1 MSFEWSQLLTWRMLA
16 NVLDI
21 IVVWYFV
28 YKLIMLIRGTKAVQL
43 FKGIIVIAL
52 IKVISW
58 YIGLRTVSYIMD
70 QFISWIVIALIV
82 IFQPEIR
89 RGLEHIG
96 RGSLLRR
103 GVNPKIEQENNLIKA
118 LDKSIQY
125 MSKRRIGALITIQ
138 MNTGLEDYIETGI
151 DLDAD
156 VTGELLINIFIPNT
170 PLHDGAVIIRDDKI
184 AVAAAYLPLSES
196 NLIPKELGTRH
207 RAAVGISEVTDA
219 LTIVVSEETGGVTLT
234 RNNELMRDLSR
245 DDYMKYFNSH
255 LITQEENKTSLL
267 QEFVDGFKKRRPE
280 MMKKFVEGPWLYR
293 ILALFLA
300 LLLFGYVNLDEINTT
315 RQTNN
320 NDTQMLATRTETVK
334 VPLQINADTDRYFIT
349 GYPQKVKVKL
359 SGPNALVT
367 SAVNTLNFRVIGDLT
382 KLGPGDHTVKLKQT
396 GINKDIK
403 VTIEPKEI
411 KVHIEHK
418 VTKQFPVQ
426 VNVKKEN
433 LAAGYSLGNPKLSQ
447 DVVEVSGA
455 KSAVNAVSQVVAT
468 VDPDEGTKKRHQ

>member
-1 MSFEWSQLLTWRMLA
+1 
-16 NVLDI
+16 
-21 IVVWYFV
+21 
-28 YKLIMLIRGTKAVQL
+28 
-43 FKGIIVIAL
+43 
-52 IKVISW
+52 
-58 YIGLRTVSYIMD
+58 
-70 QFISWIVIALIV
+70 
-82 IFQPEIR
+82 
-89 RGLEHIG
+89 
-96 RGSLLRR
+96 
-103 GVNPKIEQENNLIKA
+103 
-118 LDKSIQY
+118 
-125 MSKRRIGALITIQ
+125 
-138 MNTGLEDYIETGI
+138 
-151 DLDAD
+151 
-156 VTGELLINIFIPNT
+156 
-170 PLHDGAVIIRDDKI
+170 
-184 AVAAAYLPLSES
+184 
-196 NLIPKELGTRH
+196 
-207 RAAVGISEVTDA
+207 
-219 LTIVVSEETGGVTLT
+219 
-234 RNNELMRDLSR
+234 
-245 DDYMKYFNSH
+245 
-255 LITQEENKTSLL
+255 
-267 QEFVDGFKKRRPE
+267 
-280 MMKKFVEGPWLYR
+280 MKKFVEGPWLYR

-382 KLGPGDHTVKLKQT
+382 KLGPGDHTVKLKQM

-468 VDPDEGTKKRHQ
+468 VDPDEGTKKDINEEVLLQAVDRNGKALNVLISPQTVNVKILVQMSKKTLPISLEKAGEKSGYSYSLSSTTDSVTVYGRQTALAKLTSLPVSVDLSSITSSTSKTVKVALPHNIYESTPSAIKVTITVTPDTTNTSATNTVEAPSESTAQTSSSAPVESSSSNSQSSSQSSSSESSKANTDVNQ

>member
-1 MSFEWSQLLTWRMLA
+1 
-16 NVLDI
+16 
-21 IVVWYFV
+21 
-28 YKLIMLIRGTKAVQL
+28 
-43 FKGIIVIAL
+43 
-52 IKVISW
+52 
-58 YIGLRTVSYIMD
+58 
-70 QFISWIVIALIV
+70 
-82 IFQPEIR
+82 
-89 RGLEHIG
+89 
-96 RGSLLRR
+96 
-103 GVNPKIEQENNLIKA
+103 
-118 LDKSIQY
+118 
-125 MSKRRIGALITIQ
+125 
-138 MNTGLEDYIETGI
+138 
-151 DLDAD
+151 
-156 VTGELLINIFIPNT
+156 
-170 PLHDGAVIIRDDKI
+170 
-184 AVAAAYLPLSES
+184 
-196 NLIPKELGTRH
+196 
-207 RAAVGISEVTDA
+207 
-219 LTIVVSEETGGVTLT
+219 
-234 RNNELMRDLSR
+234 
-245 DDYMKYFNSH
+245 
-255 LITQEENKTSLL
+255 
-267 QEFVDGFKKRRPE
+267 

-396 GINKDIK
+396 GISKDIK

-468 VDPDEGTKKRHQ
+468 VDPDEGTKKDINEEVLLQAVDRNGKALNVLISPQTVNVKILVQMSKKTLPISLEKTGEKSGYSYSLSSTTDSVTVYGRQTALAKLTSLPVSVDLSSITSSTSKTVKVALPDNIYESTPSAIKVTITVTPDTTNTSATSTVEAPSESTAQTSSSAPVESSSSNSQSGSQSSSSESSKANTDVNQ